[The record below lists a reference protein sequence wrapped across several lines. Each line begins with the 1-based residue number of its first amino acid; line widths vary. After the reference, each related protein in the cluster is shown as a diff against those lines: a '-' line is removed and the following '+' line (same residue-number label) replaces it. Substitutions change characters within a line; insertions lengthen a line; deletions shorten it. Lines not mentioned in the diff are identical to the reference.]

1 MLKVKTYLA
10 VSAVHGIGLFADQ
23 DIPGGAAI
31 WEFNPMVDLE
41 FSCEEWQQL
50 RKSISPHSFTALER
64 YVYKENNSYWLCLDN
79 AQFMNHSDEQYNV
92 INESS
97 GLMRARRKIRRNEE
111 LLCNYFHYSDRDD
124 VHLQYLQTAVQET
137 AAS

>member
-50 RKSISPHSFTALER
+50 RKSISPDPRSFSAPLASMMVRESVLE
-64 YVYKENNSYWLCLDN
+64 
-79 AQFMNHSDEQYNV
+79 
-92 INESS
+92 
-97 GLMRARRKIRRNEE
+97 
-111 LLCNYFHYSDRDD
+111 
-124 VHLQYLQTAVQET
+124 ET
-137 AAS
+137 